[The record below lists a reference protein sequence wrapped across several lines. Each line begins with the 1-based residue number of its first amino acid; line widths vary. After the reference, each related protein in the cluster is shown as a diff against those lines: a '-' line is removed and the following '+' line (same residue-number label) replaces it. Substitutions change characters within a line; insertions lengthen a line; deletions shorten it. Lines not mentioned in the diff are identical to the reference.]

1 MAIELNQLIASYCAE
16 LLRAHSTFLIM
27 QRSAYVDMFREEF
40 NRLALDDR
48 HFLGLDEVS
57 FSVYL
62 RPKRRPRLM
71 EWWYR
76 LQRRPV
82 LPMYELVPPLHP
94 EAIHCTVIF
103 RRTGSEFKSS
113 VTLGDNNENKN
124 IYVDLT

>member
-16 LLRAHSTFLIM
+16 LLRTHSTFLIM
-27 QRSAYVDMFREEF
+27 QRSAYMEMFRKEF
-40 NRLALDDR
+40 NRLALDDN

-57 FSVYL
+57 FIVHL
-62 RPKRRPRLM
+62 RPKRRPKLLV
-71 EWWYR
+71 WWYR

-82 LPMYELVPPLHP
+82 LPLYELVSPSHP
-94 EAIHCTVIF
+94 NAIQCTVTF

-113 VTLGDNNENKN
+113 VTLSNNDENKN

>member
-1 MAIELNQLIASYCAE
+1 MAITLNQLIASYCAE
-16 LLRAHSTFLIM
+16 LLRAHSTFLVM
-27 QRSAYVDMFREEF
+27 QRSAYLDMFGKEF
-40 NRLALDDR
+40 NRLALDDN

-62 RPKRRPRLM
+62 RPKRRSRFI

-76 LQRRPV
+76 LQRRPL
-82 LPMYELVPPLHP
+82 LPLYELVPPLHP
-94 EAIHCTVIF
+94 DAIQCIVTF

-113 VTLGDNNENKN
+113 VTLGDNNENKD